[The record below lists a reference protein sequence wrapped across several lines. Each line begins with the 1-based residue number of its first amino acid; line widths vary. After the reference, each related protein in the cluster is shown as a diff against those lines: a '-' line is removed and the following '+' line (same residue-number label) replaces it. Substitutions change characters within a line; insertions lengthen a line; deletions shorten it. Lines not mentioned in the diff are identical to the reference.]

1 MVNAGAQQFIPVEKP
16 PRGPGG
22 PGGCHGAGGVGFD
35 KEDEAQIGRDRGRR

>member
-16 PRGPGG
+16 PRG